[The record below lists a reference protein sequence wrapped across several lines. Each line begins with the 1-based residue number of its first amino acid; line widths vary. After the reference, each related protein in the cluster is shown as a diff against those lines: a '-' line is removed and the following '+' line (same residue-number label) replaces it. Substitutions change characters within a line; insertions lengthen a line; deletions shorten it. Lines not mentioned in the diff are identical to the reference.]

1 MEKTIKKLSLMLAMF
16 HLVRMADGM
25 AIGSK
30 AHSSKQPVI
39 TYFGLQEA
47 TDIAFIGTN
56 INLSCTMEN
65 AEVASFLKSGNP
77 VAESERVTYFFQGS
91 GNKLYGNLEISEVK
105 EDDSGVYTC
114 VAYKA
119 GIVVTR
125 EFVLKIAHSSKQPVI
140 TYFGLHEGTDIA
152 FIGTN
157 INLSCT
163 MENAEVASFL
173 KSGNPVAESERVTY
187 FFQGSGNELYGYL
200 KISEVKEDDSGV
212 YTCVAYKAGIVVTRE
227 FVLKIVHN
235 SKQPVITYFGLHN
248 ATGIAFIGNNINLTC
263 IMENTDVAT
272 FLKSDDPVD
281 QIKRVTYFFQGSGTK
296 LYGNLEISDVN
307 KDDSGVYTCVA
318 YRAGIVVTSKFV
330 LKAVHSSKQPVITYF
345 GLHNATGIAFIGNN
359 INLTCTM
366 ENAGVG
372 TFLKSGNPVVE
383 SERVTY
389 VFQGSGNKLYA
400 NLEISELK
408 KNDSG
413 VYTCV
418 AYRAGIVVTSKF
430 VLKAV
435 PHPSDVSAQSNN
447 TRSLE

>member
-1 MEKTIKKLSLMLAMF
+1 MEKTINKLCLMLATLN
-16 HLVRMADGM
+16 LVVMADGVSI
-25 AIGSK
+25 ASK
-30 AHSSKQPVI
+30 VHNSKQPVI
-39 TYFGLQEA
+39 TYFGLHNA
-47 TDIAFIGTN
+47 TGIAFIGNN
-56 INLSCTMEN
+56 INLTCTMEN
-65 AEVASFLKSGNP
+65 AGVGTLLKSGNP
-77 VAESERVTYFFQGS
+77 VVENERVTYFFQDS
-91 GNKLYGNLEISEVK
+91 GNKLYNNLEISDVNK
-105 EDDSGVYTC
+105 DDSGVYTC
-114 VAYKA
+114 VAYRA
-119 GIVVTR
+119 GIVVTSK
-125 EFVLKIAHSSKQPVI
+125 FVLKAANSSKQPVI
-140 TYFGLHEGTDIA
+140 TYFGLHEATDIA

-187 FFQGSGNELYGYL
+187 FFQGSGNELYGNL
-200 KISEVKEDDSGV
+200 EISEVKEDDSGV

-227 FVLKIVHN
+227 FVLTI
-235 SKQPVITYFGLHN
+235 
-248 ATGIAFIGNNINLTC
+248 
-263 IMENTDVAT
+263 
-272 FLKSDDPVD
+272 
-281 QIKRVTYFFQGSGTK
+281 
-296 LYGNLEISDVN
+296 
-307 KDDSGVYTCVA
+307 
-318 YRAGIVVTSKFV
+318 
-330 LKAVHSSKQPVITYF
+330 VHSSKQPVITYF

-389 VFQGSGNKLYA
+389 VFQGSSNKLYG

-408 KNDSG
+408 KDDSGVYTCVSYKAGIVVTSKFVLKAAHKSKQPVITYFGLHNATGIAFIGNNINLTCTMENTIVGSFLKSGNPVAESERVTFFFQGSGNELHGNLEISEVKKDDSG

-418 AYRAGIVVTSKF
+418 AYKAGIVVTREF